1 MFTGIIEEQGIIV
14 SLIRGP
20 QAARLSVAVS
30 AHFSGTKIGESIAV
44 NGVCLTVANI
54 RRNFLDFDVTP
65 ETLKRSTLLELKVG
79 DKVNLER
86 AALISGRVGGHL
98 VNGHIDGVGEIRKK
112 IRLEKGFEF
121 HFSIPSELLRYLVP
135 KGSIAIDGIS
145 LTVADLHDA
154 LLVLYVIPHAAGT
167 TTLGAKGVGD
177 RVNVEVDI
185 MSKYVERHLQSQFAG
200 QPGISN
206 DTLAKIGIL
215 PMGWIDN

>member
-1 MFTGIIEEQGIIV
+1 MFTGIIEEQGIVV
-14 SLIRGP
+14 SVIRGP

-30 AHFSGTKIGESIAV
+30 VHFAGTKLGDSISV

-54 RRNFLDFDVTP
+54 RRNFLDFDITV

-121 HFSIPSELLRYLVP
+121 QFSIPSELLRYLVP

-145 LTVADLHDA
+145 LTVADLNDA
-154 LLVLYVIPHAAGT
+154 LLVLYVIPHTAGT
-167 TTLGAKGVGD
+167 TTLGAKNVGD

-200 QPGISN
+200 PSISN

-215 PMGWIDN
+215 PMGWIEN